1 MKGTNLKKTR
11 LIKSKSQQGL
21 DGLTF
26 ELILQGDL
34 KNLEKQPLIN
44 EFGRKYGHVE
54 VRNGN
59 AIVVLVLPKF
69 IRDDNI
75 QAFSIL
81 DSIMLEVIKN
91 DVEVKLTELFGDE
104 LDSKIKAIECN
115 VTQRVSGKS
124 NQSDVLRLLNKSTL
138 STKFDNVLYV
148 GENKRCPYREEV
160 HTVISKRSKYWTL
173 KAYDKSA
180 QQIAEKKKNKQDPC
194 AVPDGLLRIEIAMID
209 RTIDKLFGSKTS
221 LSDILTKDS
230 LISVLREYKRVFCDE
245 IIEGKVKPYL
255 NICTLQLLQTLCET
269 ENPIET
275 IAKEKELIVDKVVLR
290 KAIKKWQRLRGVSD
304 NSSRDAELYAKKFC
318 IPEDVILTLKDFK
331 KACG

>member
-1 MKGTNLKKTR
+1 LKKTR
-11 LIKSKSQQGL
+11 LIKSKAQQGL

-44 EFGRKYGHVE
+44 ECGNRYGHVE

-69 IRDDNI
+69 MRDDNI

-91 DVEVKLTELFGDE
+91 DVEVKLTKLFGDE
-104 LDSKIKAIECN
+104 LNSKIKAIECN

-124 NQSDVLRLLNKSTL
+124 NQSDVLRLLNKATL

-173 KAYDKSA
+173 KAYDKSE
-180 QQIAEKKKNKQDPC
+180 QMKIDKKKKKQDPDT
-194 AVPDGLLRIEIAMID
+194 VPEGLLRIEIVMID
-209 RTIDKLFGSKTS
+209 RTIEKLFGSKMS
-221 LSDILTKDS
+221 LTDILTKDS
-230 LISVLREYKRVFCDE
+230 LISVLREYKRIFFDE

-255 NICTLQLLQTLCET
+255 NICRLQLLESLFET
-269 ENPIET
+269 ESPVET

-290 KAIKKWQRLRGVSD
+290 KAIKRWHRLRGVSD
-304 NSSRDAELYAKKFC
+304 NSSRDAEFYAKKFC
-318 IPEDVILTLKDFK
+318 LPEDVILTLKDFK
-331 KACG
+331 KSCG